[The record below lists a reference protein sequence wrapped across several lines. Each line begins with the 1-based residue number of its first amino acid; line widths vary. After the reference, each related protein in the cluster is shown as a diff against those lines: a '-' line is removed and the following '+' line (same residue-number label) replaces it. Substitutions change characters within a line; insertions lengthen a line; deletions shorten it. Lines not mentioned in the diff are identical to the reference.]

1 MDKKTFTSLIEEKLR
16 LTTVPEVIQEIVLH
30 DFTVLIL
37 KRIYIDSVSILSEE
51 DAVRYDEAI
60 TSGDYEALHELL
72 IGQEHI
78 EEIVLRSTEEILSE
92 FTRAIG
98 EGA

>member
-30 DFTVLIL
+30 DLTILIL
-37 KRIYIDSVSILSEE
+37 KRIYVDTVSTLSEE
-51 DAVRYDEAI
+51 SAVRYDEAI
-60 TSGDYEALHELL
+60 ASGNFEALYELL
-72 IGQEHI
+72 TGQEHI
-78 EEIVLRSTEEILSE
+78 EEKILESTEEILSE
-92 FTRAIG
+92 FTRALE